1 MQYRPLQCR
10 IVPVGWRM
18 VTPYSTNAMNFV
30 ILLYF
35 VSRTKVSLFIFLSTL
50 RFFFHSTAG
59 IICHPLFCPLC
70 STFVHLLPFP
80 FLPCAGINPTAIK
93 HTGKRVDRG
102 RVGGIGGREGL
113 RQKVVVV
120 SRSHFLNDNLTVIT
134 SCLLR
139 HRRGWDKRI

>member
-50 RFFFHSTAG
+50 RFFFS
-59 IICHPLFCPLC
+59 FY
-70 STFVHLLPFP
+70 SRYHLPPP
-80 FLPCAGINPTAIK
+80 FLSSLFYFCSSPALPLPALRWYKSNSYKA
-93 HTGKRVDRG
+93 HRETG
-102 RVGGIGGREGL
+102 
-113 RQKVVVV
+113 
-120 SRSHFLNDNLTVIT
+120 
-134 SCLLR
+134 
-139 HRRGWDKRI
+139 